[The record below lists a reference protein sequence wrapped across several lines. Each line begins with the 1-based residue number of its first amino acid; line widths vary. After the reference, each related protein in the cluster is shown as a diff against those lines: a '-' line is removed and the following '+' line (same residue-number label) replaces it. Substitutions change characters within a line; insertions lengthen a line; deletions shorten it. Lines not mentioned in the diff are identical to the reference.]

1 MIKASELPLN
11 PDGGVYHLNL
21 LPEDIADTIIL
32 VGDPERVA
40 RVSKFF
46 DEVEIQKHK
55 REFVTHTGTKNG
67 KRLTVL
73 SSGIGTD
80 NIDIVVNELDA
91 LVNVDLKT
99 REIKENKKSLRLVRF
114 GTSGTVNPS
123 IKAGD
128 FVASRYTAGFDG
140 LMNFYP
146 QHQNSQFQEK
156 FLKDFKYDSIRPMVY
171 TSECDADLLELFR
184 DHVVVGNTGSMSG
197 FYGPQGRQVRL
208 QSLDNDFLDHLHACG
223 LDNFEMET
231 SAIYS
236 FAKML
241 GHHALSLNCII
252 ANRTTGEFLESY
264 KESVDQMIE
273 LGLNILTK

>member
-1 MIKASELPLN
+1 MIKPSELPLN
-11 PDGGVYHLNL
+11 QDGSVYHLNL

-32 VGDPERVA
+32 VGDPQRVA

-46 DEVEIQKHK
+46 DSVEIKKEK
-55 REFVTHTGTKNG
+55 REFVTHTGVKDG

-80 NIDIVVNELDA
+80 NIDIVINELDA

-99 REIKENKKSLRLVRF
+99 REIKEDKKSLRFVRL
-114 GTSGTVNPS
+114 GTSGTVNPN

-140 LMNFYP
+140 LMCFYKD
-146 QHQNSQFQEK
+146 HKNSSFQEK
-156 FLKDFKYDSIRPMVY
+156 FLKNFKYDVIRPMVY
-171 TSECDADLLELFR
+171 TSECSQEVLDIFKDNT
-184 DHVVVGNTGSMSG
+184 VVGNTGSLSG
-197 FYGPQGRQVRL
+197 FYGPQGREVRL
-208 QSLDNDFLDHLHACG
+208 RALDNDFLVHLHECG

-236 FAKML
+236 FAKLL
-241 GHHALSLNCII
+241 GHKALSLNCII
-252 ANRTTGEFLESY
+252 ANRTTGEFLDNY
-264 KESVDQMIE
+264 KKSVDEMIE
-273 LGLNILTK
+273 MAISRL

>member
-156 FLKDFKYDSIRPMVY
+156 FLKD
-171 TSECDADLLELFR
+171 C
-184 DHVVVGNTGSMSG
+184 
-197 FYGPQGRQVRL
+197 
-208 QSLDNDFLDHLHACG
+208 
-223 LDNFEMET
+223 
-231 SAIYS
+231 
-236 FAKML
+236 
-241 GHHALSLNCII
+241 
-252 ANRTTGEFLESY
+252 
-264 KESVDQMIE
+264 
-273 LGLNILTK
+273 